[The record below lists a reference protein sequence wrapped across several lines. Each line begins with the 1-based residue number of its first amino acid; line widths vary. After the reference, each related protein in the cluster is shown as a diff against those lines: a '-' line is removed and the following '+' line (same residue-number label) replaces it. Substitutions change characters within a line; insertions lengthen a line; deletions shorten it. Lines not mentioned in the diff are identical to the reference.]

1 MLTDVLTTLSI
12 DTVSGSNLL
21 SHVTAN
27 VNNSSRSQDFSDQ
40 DDVGQSNPGSKG
52 IVYNA

>member
-1 MLTDVLTTLSI
+1 MLTDVSTTFAI
-12 DTVSGSNLL
+12 DTVSGSHLL

-27 VNNSSRSQDFSDQ
+27 VNTSSRSQDFSDL
-40 DDVGQSNPGSKG
+40 DDLGQSNPGREG